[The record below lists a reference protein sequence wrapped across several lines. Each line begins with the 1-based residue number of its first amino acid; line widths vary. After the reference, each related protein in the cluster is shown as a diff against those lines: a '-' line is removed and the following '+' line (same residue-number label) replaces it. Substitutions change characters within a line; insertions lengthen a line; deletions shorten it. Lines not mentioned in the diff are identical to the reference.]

1 MKNFK
6 DIIRENIQNISP
18 YSSARDEFE
27 GLEGVFLDANENP
40 FNSAVNR
47 YPDPYQKE
55 LKNIVAKYKGV
66 NVNQTIIGNG
76 SDEILD
82 LIVRATCEPGKD
94 EAVAIT
100 PSYGMYEVIANIN
113 NVELKKVPLTL
124 EFELDKDAILQAAK
138 GAKLIFLC
146 SPNNPT
152 GNLLNRKVILEIA
165 KKFSGIVVVDE
176 AYIDFSNGKTL
187 LTELNEIDNI
197 FVCQTLSKAY
207 GLAGIRV
214 GLGFGHPKFIDI
226 LNKIKPPYNVNELS
240 QKFAIARLKDMKT
253 VSSEVMQILLERSRV
268 LEELMRI
275 PAVLKIYRT
284 DANFIL
290 FKVDNADDLYNHF
303 VKNKVIV
310 RNRTNLHGCRNCLRV
325 TIGKSN
331 ENDHFLEVLK
341 AYENYK

>member
-1 MKNFK
+1 MQNFK
-6 DIIRENIQNISP
+6 NIIRKNILELAP

-27 GLEGVFLDANENP
+27 GIDGIFLDANENP

-47 YPDPYQKE
+47 YPDPYQTE
-55 LKNIVAKYKGV
+55 LKKIVAKYKGV
-66 NVNQTIIGNG
+66 NVNQLIVGNG

-94 EAVAIT
+94 EIVTIT
-100 PSYGMYEVIANIN
+100 PTYGMYKVIANIN
-113 NVELKKVPLTL
+113 NVKLIEVPLTDS
-124 EFELDKDAILQAAK
+124 FDLDKEKILESSK
-138 GAKLIFLC
+138 NAKLIMLC

-152 GNLLNRKVILEIA
+152 GNLLNRNDILEIA
-165 KKFSGIVVVDE
+165 EMFEGIVVIDE

-187 LTELNEIDNI
+187 LQNLNDQANI

-214 GLGFGHPKFIDI
+214 GFGFGATQLIDV

-240 QKFAIARLKDMKT
+240 QKFAIARLKDINS

-275 PAVLKIYRT
+275 PAVLTLYRT

-290 FKVDNADDLYNHF
+290 FQVDNADKLYNFF
-303 VKNKVIV
+303 VKNEVIV
-310 RNRTNLHGCRNCLRV
+310 RNRTNLPGCKNCLRV
-325 TIGKSN
+325 TIGTTE
-331 ENDHFLEVLK
+331 ENDRFLHVLK
-341 AYENYK
+341 SYNQ

>member
-1 MKNFK
+1 MQNFK
-6 DIIRENIQNISP
+6 NIIRKNILELAP
-18 YSSARDEFE
+18 YSSARDEF
-27 GLEGVFLDANENP
+27 GGIDGIFLDANENP

-47 YPDPYQKE
+47 YPDPYQME
-55 LKNIVAKYKGV
+55 LKEIVAKYKGV
-66 NVNQTIIGNG
+66 NVNQLIVGNG

-94 EAVAIT
+94 EIVTIT
-100 PSYGMYEVIANIN
+100 PTYGMYKVIANIN
-113 NVELKKVPLTL
+113 NIKLIEVPLTDS
-124 EFELDKDAILQAAK
+124 FDLDKEKILESSK
-138 GAKLIFLC
+138 NAKLIMLC

-152 GNLLNRKVILEIA
+152 GNLLNRNDILEIA
-165 KKFSGIVVVDE
+165 ERFEGIVVVDE

-187 LTELNEIDNI
+187 LQNLNDQANI

-214 GLGFGHPKFIDI
+214 GFGFGATQLIDV

-240 QKFAIARLKDMKT
+240 QKFAIARLKDINT

-275 PAVLKIYRT
+275 PAVLRLYRT

-290 FKVDNADDLYNHF
+290 FQVDNADKLYNFF
-303 VKNKVIV
+303 VKNEVIV
-310 RNRTNLHGCRNCLRV
+310 RNRTNLPGCKNCLRV
-325 TIGKSN
+325 TIGTSE
-331 ENDHFLEVLK
+331 ENDRFLHVLK
-341 AYENYK
+341 SYN

>member
-6 DIIRENIQNISP
+6 NIIRKNVQDLAP

-27 GLEGVFLDANENP
+27 GIMDGVFLDANENP
-40 FNSAVNR
+40 FKSAVNR

-55 LKNIVAKYKGV
+55 LKEIVAKYKGV
-66 NVNQTIIGNG
+66 QINQLIIGNG

-82 LIVRATCEPGKD
+82 LIVRATCDPGKD
-94 EAVAIT
+94 KIVTIT
-100 PSYGMYEVIANIN
+100 PTYGMYKVIANIN
-113 NVELKKVPLTL
+113 DVKITEVPLSATFDL
-124 EFELDKDAILQAAK
+124 EKEKILEAAK
-138 GAKLIFLC
+138 DAKLIMLC

-152 GNLLNRKVILEIA
+152 GNLLNRNDVLAIA
-165 KKFSGIVVVDE
+165 KKFDGILVVDE

-187 LTELNEIDNI
+187 LQDLNDYDNI

-214 GLGFGHPKFIDI
+214 GFGFGSAQLIDI

-268 LEELMRI
+268 LEELMHI
-275 PAVLKIYRT
+275 SAVLKIYRT

-290 FKVDNADDLYNHF
+290 FKVENADELYNF
-303 VKNKVIV
+303 FIKNDVIV
-310 RNRTNLHGCRNCLRV
+310 RNRTNLPGCKNCLRV
-325 TIGKSN
+325 TIGSSE
-331 ENDHFLEVLK
+331 ENDRFLNVLK
-341 AYENYK
+341 SYAK

>member
-1 MKNFK
+1 MQNFK
-6 DIIRENIQNISP
+6 NIIRKNILELAP

-27 GLEGVFLDANENP
+27 GIDGIFLDANENP

-47 YPDPYQKE
+47 YPDPYQTE
-55 LKNIVAKYKGV
+55 LKKIVAKYKGV
-66 NVNQTIIGNG
+66 NVNQLIVGNG

-94 EAVAIT
+94 EIVTIT
-100 PSYGMYEVIANIN
+100 PTYGMYKVIANIN
-113 NVELKKVPLTL
+113 NVKLIEVPLTDS
-124 EFELDKDAILQAAK
+124 FDLDKEKILESSK
-138 GAKLIFLC
+138 NAKLIMLC

-152 GNLLNRKVILEIA
+152 GNLLNRNDILEIA
-165 KKFSGIVVVDE
+165 ERFEGIVVIDE

-187 LTELNEIDNI
+187 LQNLNDQANI

-214 GLGFGHPKFIDI
+214 GFGFGATQLIDV

-240 QKFAIARLKDMKT
+240 QKFAIARLKDINS

-275 PAVLKIYRT
+275 PAVLTLYRT

-290 FKVDNADDLYNHF
+290 FQVDNADKLYNFF
-303 VKNKVIV
+303 VKNEVIV
-310 RNRTNLHGCRNCLRV
+310 RNRTNLPGCKNCLRV
-325 TIGKSN
+325 TIGTTE
-331 ENDHFLEVLK
+331 ENDRFLHVLK
-341 AYENYK
+341 SYNQ

>member
-6 DIIRENIQNISP
+6 EIIRKNVQDLAP

-27 GLEGVFLDANENP
+27 GIDGIFLDANENP
-40 FNSAVNR
+40 FKSAVNR

-55 LKNIVAKYKGV
+55 LKELVAKYKGV
-66 NVNQTIIGNG
+66 AVNQLLVGNG

-82 LIVRATCEPGKD
+82 LIVRATCEPGED
-94 EAVAIT
+94 EIVTISPT
-100 PSYGMYEVIANIN
+100 YGMYKVIANIN
-113 NVELKKVPLTL
+113 NVAITEVPLDENFDIDT
-124 EFELDKDAILQAAK
+124 AAVMEVAK
-138 GAKLIFLC
+138 KAKLIMLC

-152 GNLLNRKVILEIA
+152 GNLLNRNAILEIA
-165 KKFSGIVVVDE
+165 EVFDGIVVVDE

-187 LTELNEIDNI
+187 LQNLNDYDNL

-214 GLGFGHPKFIDI
+214 GFGFGHTALVDV

-240 QKFAIARLKDMKT
+240 QKFAIARLKDMNT

-268 LEELMRI
+268 LEELIRC
-275 PAVLKIYRT
+275 PSVLKIYRT

-290 FKVDNADDLYNHF
+290 FKVENADKLYNYF
-303 VKNKVIV
+303 IKNEVIV
-310 RNRTNLHGCRNCLRV
+310 RNRTNVPGCKNCLRV
-325 TIGKSN
+325 TIGTSE
-331 ENDHFLEVLK
+331 ENDRFLQVLK
-341 AYENYK
+341 SYN

>member
-1 MKNFK
+1 MKNFSK
-6 DIIRENIQNISP
+6 IVRKNIQDLAP

-27 GLEGVFLDANENP
+27 GLNGVFLDANENP
-40 FNSAVNR
+40 FQSAVNR

-55 LKNIVAKYKGV
+55 LKKIISKYKGV
-66 NVNQTIIGNG
+66 NENQLIVGNG

-82 LIVRATCEPGKD
+82 LIVRATCEPNKD
-94 EAVAIT
+94 KAVAIT
-100 PSYGMYEVIANIN
+100 PSYGMYKVICNTNA
-113 NVELKKVPLTL
+113 VDLTEVPLN
-124 EFELDKDAILQAAK
+124 ESFDIDKTALLK
-138 GAKLIFLC
+138 ESEGAKLIFLC

-152 GNLLNRKVILEIA
+152 GNLLNRKTIIEICEN
-165 KKFSGIVVVDE
+165 FEGIVVVDE

-187 LTELNEIDNI
+187 LTELNSLDNL

-214 GLGFGHPKFIDI
+214 GMGFGSPKLIDV

-268 LEELMRI
+268 LEEMMRI

-290 FKVDNADDLYNHF
+290 FKVDNADKLYNYF
-303 VKNKVIV
+303 IKNKVII
-310 RNRTNLHGCRNCLRV
+310 RNRTNLPGCKNCLRV
-325 TIGKSN
+325 TIGKSD
-331 ENDHFLEVLK
+331 ENNRFIEVLK
-341 AYENYK
+341 TYENQN